1 MKTSRKLLPLY
12 SLLFTLVFGPIGCGE
27 KKDRNPAESS
37 EVTGEQA
44 LKTSVYNFEQIP
56 SDQSGLTF
64 SNTLV
69 HDLTTKSNVF
79 DHDYFYNGSGV
90 GVEDI
95 NNDGLKDI
103 FFTGNQVPNRL
114 YLNKGNLV
122 FEDITES
129 SNINSG
135 NKKWSSGVTFAD
147 VNNDGWMDIYVA
159 QGGPYDKS
167 ERKNLLLINQ
177 KDNTFV
183 EQASEYGL
191 DDHGISTHSA
201 FFDFDKDGD
210 LDCVVMNENE
220 YYGVYP
226 SMFYQILSDK
236 EELKENSSHFYR
248 NDKGKFTDITEKA
261 GLLRPSFGLGLCV
274 SDLNNDNWLD
284 ICLVNDYYLPD
295 VMYIN
300 NRNGT
305 FSDGIKR
312 MTRQIEFSGM
322 GIDIADINNDN
333 LRDIF
338 VLDMAPT
345 NHVQSQTL
353 MASINMP
360 QFDLLVNTYDYQAQY
375 MYNALQLN
383 VGNGKYHNIAQMAG
397 LSESD
402 WSWAGLIFDTDHDTH
417 EDIYV
422 TNGYRRYSSDF
433 DIRNQVTEAKRRF
446 NGNVPLSVKEEI
458 YNSLPTEKLANILF
472 RNKGDLVFEDVTSVS
487 GLGAP
492 SFSNGAAYSDL
503 DNDGDLDIVV
513 NNMDEEA
520 FLFRNNTV
528 ENSSGNY
535 LKVVTRGNLSE
546 DFAKVTI
553 SYKGTKKTKESK
565 RVRGYLSSVD
575 KTVHFGLGE
584 AETIDTVRVLWPSGK
599 YQELYAVNVNTTLT
613 FEEKEATENLPAE
626 PSERH
631 WFDRTTG
638 VIDFVHRENE
648 FNDFDKEKLLPYM
661 QSTQGPKMALGD
673 VNGDGRDDLYIGGAH
688 MQAGQLFLQTA
699 GGFRKSNQKA
709 FVEDAEHEDMEA
721 LFVDIDNDRD
731 MDLFVVSGGSEFPE
745 RSEVLKDRIYLN
757 DGKGDFS
764 RLPSSDV
771 YTYTISGK
779 SVTSIDYDRDGDR
792 DLIVGNR
799 IKPQQYP
806 LHEPSLIYEN
816 DNGSFKNVTPQVAPD
831 FEDFGMVNKVIS
843 TDINND
849 GWEDFIA
856 VGEWTHIGI
865 FLNENGTFRDVSDQS
880 GLNLEKGW
888 WYSVVETDVNKDGNK
903 DYLIGNIGLN
913 LKHKATPDNPLR
925 IYADDFDLNGTLD
938 AVLSYKYNGVYVSAA
953 GKESSTQ
960 QMPFLA
966 KKTPTYNAFANSTL
980 EDLYGEQV
988 HTAYMREA
996 TQFKSLLLLNDG
1008 KGGFR
1013 KIELPNRAQSMPILD
1028 GESFDFN
1035 KDGFQDLIIVGNIFD
1050 IEPSIPRLDNPF
1062 GLVLISN
1069 GVDGYSVVGPEKSG
1083 LYIDGNAKSVKLVEQ
1098 ADSKKILAI
1107 VGTNNGPVETF
1118 ELDGTVVQK

>member
-1 MKTSRKLLPLY
+1 MKPTFKSFLVLLVTVLTMF
-12 SLLFTLVFGPIGCGE
+12 SCGD
-27 KKDRNPAESS
+27 KQDKDLPGSS
-37 EVTGEQA
+37 GNKGEQSIKKA
-44 LKTSVYNFEQIP
+44 AYNFEQIP
-56 SDQSGLTF
+56 SEQSGLTF

-103 FFTGNQVPNRL
+103 FFTGNQAPNRL

-129 SNINSG
+129 ANINSG

-159 QGGPYDKS
+159 QGGPYEKS

-183 EQASEYGL
+183 EQAAEYGL

-236 EELKENSSHFYR
+236 AELKENSSHFYR
-248 NDKGKFTDITEKA
+248 NDKGKFTDITEQA

-274 SDLNNDNWLD
+274 SDLNDDNWPD

-300 NRNGT
+300 NQNGT
-305 FSDGIKR
+305 FTDQIKT

-383 VGNGKYHNIAQMAG
+383 VGNNRYHNISQMAG

-472 RNKGDLVFEDVTSVS
+472 RNKGDLIFEDVTSVS

-520 FLFRNNTV
+520 FLFKNNTV
-528 ENSSGNY
+528 ESGSGNY

-553 SYKGTKKTKESK
+553 SYGGTRKTKESM
-565 RVRGYLSSVD
+565 RVRGYLSAVD
-575 KTVHFGLGE
+575 KTVHFGLADTE
-584 AETIDTVRVLWPSGK
+584 VIDTVRVLWPSGN
-599 YQELYAVNVNTTLT
+599 YQEQYGVSANTTLT
-613 FEEKEATENLPAE
+613 FQEKDATQKLKEEPTAN
-626 PSERH
+626 H
-631 WFDRTTG
+631 WFKTTTG

-688 MQAGQLFLQTA
+688 KQAGQLFLQT
-699 GGFRKSNQKA
+699 GNGFRSATQRA

-721 LFVDIDNDRD
+721 LFLD
-731 MDLFVVSGGSEFPE
+731 MDGDGDQDLYVVSGGSEFEE
-745 RSEVLKDRIYLN
+745 RSESLRDRIYLN
-757 DGKGDFS
+757 DGKGNFS
-764 RLPSSDV
+764 RLESSDV
-771 YTYTISGK
+771 YAYTISGK
-779 SVTSIDYDRDGDR
+779 SVASIDYDKDGDL

-806 LHEPSLIYEN
+806 LHEPSLVYEN
-816 DNGSFKNVTPQVAPD
+816 VNGSFRNVTPQVAPG
-831 FEDFGMVNKVIS
+831 FEDFGMVNKVIA

-865 FLNENGTFRDVSDQS
+865 FVNENGVFRDVSGQS
-880 GLNLEKGW
+880 GLDLEKGW
-888 WYSVVETDVNKDGNK
+888 WFSVIETDVNNDGNK
-903 DYLIGNIGLN
+903 DYLVGNIGLN
-913 LKHKATPDNPLR
+913 LKHKASPESPLR

-938 AVLSYKYNGVYVSAA
+938 AVLSYQYNGMYVSAA
-953 GKESSTQ
+953 GKEISTQ

-966 KKTPTYNAFANSTL
+966 KKTPTYNQFANSTL
-980 EDLYGEQV
+980 EDLYGDQV
-988 HTAYMREA
+988 NTAYMREV
-996 TQFKSLLLLNDG
+996 TQFRSLLLLNDG
-1008 KGGFR
+1008 TGSFK
-1013 KIELPNRAQSMPILD
+1013 KVPLPNRAQSIPILD
-1028 GESFDFN
+1028 GDTYDFN
-1035 KDGFQDLIIVGNIFD
+1035 EDGFEDLVIVGNIFD

-1069 GVDGYSVVGPEKSG
+1069 GRDGYSAMGPETTG
-1083 LYIDGNAKSVKLVEQ
+1083 FYIDGSAKSVRLIEHT
-1098 ADSKKILAI
+1098 STKKVI
-1107 VGTNNGPVETF
+1107 VAVGVSNGPVETF
-1118 ELDGTVVQK
+1118 ELNR